1 MAHDTTYLDFIEP
14 SLSKTFYTVKST
26 VRLELGE
33 LLHDELFGLFE
44 AMSAIEMMDPK
55 MDAGMLCNRGNKA
68 ALNFDQAVE
77 AGTLKL
83 QDLSL
88 AEEIGIIDSTLSCL
102 VSWLEGHSL
111 AQTVFTNLYLHK
123 PHHIEDRI
131 MKAFSISIFKI
142 VDVIK
147 DFVNRALVFEEED
160 FQPMVYG
167 YRLVPDV
174 SEPRTMGML
183 KEVEEEL
190 HRRTRSKPSDPSSS
204 EEHEDLVAL
213 YSRIKFMR
221 LFYQALVCLGRR
233 EQPGLSDCHRLL
245 ASCSEL
251 LATMQK
257 TVGRGLQPE
266 TESDHPT
273 IMGFDPLVNQRLLPP
288 TFPRYTKIK
297 SRVEALEYFEEL
309 LNRLK
314 VVCKI
319 TTHTSFH
326 SALAT
331 GSIQLKKQNRQCRVL
346 KEESL
351 DDTGHR
357 LEQDPRKSLKCLSQE
372 VRISYGF
379 VQKATKLFKLQLYKI
394 TKIRALQLG
403 DPAIGIHFDF
413 FIDFSRHGPCIL
425 SRSIL
430 QLLYLPQCN
439 RVFGTLNFVDVLR
452 DAAKNFIFPPAL
464 MPKSTLLNN
473 QQAKEYVESFLSHCV
488 RPFGNLVQLCGH
500 NRARQRDK
508 LAHLLEDFAT
518 LQDEAERV
526 DAYLHNLSLKS
537 DSPRP
542 HLACFGTWIL
552 YHTLRIMIMYL
563 LSGFELELYSMH
575 EYHYI
580 FWYLYEFL
588 YGWLVS
594 ALSRADSF
602 LLEQEAMA
610 DSHKGRGAKK
620 NKAKK
625 KKTRP
630 YGKEIAMH
638 QALQNLCGGF
648 YKAMVGFRLDGKI
661 KLPHTEFDN
670 EQVRYE
676 HRFAPFASLLTPPP
690 MQYAEFRD
698 MTSLLRY
705 EQPPSSASLYLGG
718 CQHFHK
724 ARSLLETITTPD
736 QEVSDLLKVAKT
748 NFVVLK
754 LLAGGHK
761 KDSSHPPDFDFT
773 VHHHFPIIRLL

>member
-1 MAHDTTYLDFIEP
+1 MATLTEDVPSDDSQKDTYGVGGD
-14 SLSKTFYTVKST
+14 SLPTQPLPDVHYNWVDITDEFFKAVKG
-26 VRLELGE
+26 LELGE

-326 SALAT
+326 SAL
-331 GSIQLKKQNRQCRVL
+331 
-346 KEESL
+346 
-351 DDTGHR
+351 
-357 LEQDPRKSLKCLSQE
+357 
-372 VRISYGF
+372 
-379 VQKATKLFKLQLYKI
+379 
-394 TKIRALQLG
+394 
-403 DPAIGIHFDF
+403 DF

-518 LQDEAERV
+518 LQDEFKYLFCFRLSKVPASLQNPAERV

>member
-1 MAHDTTYLDFIEP
+1 MASIEFDDGNPEITEDGQKDGFGVGTEPIPSHPLPFIHYNWVDVTEEFF
-14 SLSKTFYTVKST
+14 KAVKG
-26 VRLELGE
+26 LELGE

-55 MDAGMLCNRGNKA
+55 MDAGMLCNRGNKT
-68 ALNFDQAVE
+68 ALNFDQAVK
-77 AGTLKL
+77 GGVLKV
-83 QDLSL
+83 QDLSI
-88 AEEIGIIDSTLSCL
+88 AEQIGIIDSTFACL

-123 PHHIEDRI
+123 PHQIEDRPI
-131 MKAFSISIFKI
+131 KAFSICVFKI

-147 DFVNRALVFEEED
+147 DFVNRAQVFEEED

-167 YRLVPDV
+167 YRLIPDV
-174 SEPRTMGML
+174 TEQRAVGML
-183 KEVEEEL
+183 KEVEEDIQ
-190 HRRTRSKPSDPSSS
+190 RRIRGKVPDISSSS
-204 EEHEDLVAL
+204 EHDDLVAL
-213 YSRIKFMR
+213 MSRIKLTR
-221 LFYQALVCLGRR
+221 LLYQALCTLGRR
-233 EQPGLSDCHRLL
+233 DQQLTSATLADCPRLL
-245 ASCSEL
+245 SSCLEL
-251 LATMQK
+251 LSTVHR
-257 TVGRGLQPE
+257 TVGRGVQPE
-266 TESDHPT
+266 VESDHPT

-297 SRVEALEYFEEL
+297 SRIEAFEYFEEL

-319 TTHTSFH
+319 TNYTSFH
-326 SALAT
+326 SAL
-331 GSIQLKKQNRQCRVL
+331 
-346 KEESL
+346 
-351 DDTGHR
+351 
-357 LEQDPRKSLKCLSQE
+357 
-372 VRISYGF
+372 
-379 VQKATKLFKLQLYKI
+379 
-394 TKIRALQLG
+394 
-403 DPAIGIHFDF
+403 DF

-439 RVFGTLNFVDVLR
+439 KVFGSLNFVDVLR

-464 MPKSTLLNN
+464 MPRSTLLNN
-473 QQAKEYVESFLSHCV
+473 QQAKEFVESFLGHCV
-488 RPFGNLVQLCGH
+488 RPFGNLIQLCGH

-508 LAHLLEDFAT
+508 LAHLLEDFAA

-526 DAYLHNLSLKS
+526 DGYLHTLSLKS
-537 DSPRP
+537 ETPRP

-563 LSGFELELYSMH
+563 LSGFELELYSTH

-580 FWYLYEFL
+580 FWYMYEFL
-588 YGWLVS
+588 YSWLVS
-594 ALSRADSF
+594 ALNRAESFFAEQESVVEQHNRSRAN
-602 LLEQEAMA
+602 
-610 DSHKGRGAKK
+610 KK

-625 KKTRP
+625 KKMRP
-630 YGKEIAMH
+630 YGREIMIY
-638 QALQNLCGGF
+638 QALQNICGGL

-661 KLPHTEFDN
+661 RLPHPEFDN

-690 MQYAEFRD
+690 MQYTEFRE
-698 MTSLLRY
+698 MTSLQRY
-705 EQPPSSASLYLGG
+705 EQPPTSTNLYLSG

-724 ARSLLETITTPD
+724 ARTILEGITNQD
-736 QEVSDLLKVAKT
+736 QEVNDLLKVAKT

-761 KDSSHPPDFDFT
+761 KDSTTPPEFDFST
-773 VHHHFPIIRLL
+773 HRHFPIIKLP

>member
-1 MAHDTTYLDFIEP
+1 MAAVDVLDDGFGDNLDDPKKDSYDSTDTLQNQPPPDVQYNWVDVTTEFFEA
-14 SLSKTFYTVKST
+14 VKG
-26 VRLELGE
+26 LELGE
-33 LLHDELFGLFE
+33 LLHDDLFGLFE

-55 MDAGMLCNRGNKA
+55 MDAGMLCNRGSKS
-68 ALNFDQAVE
+68 ALTFDQAVQTG
-77 AGTLKL
+77 ALKL
-83 QDLSL
+83 QDITLP
-88 AEEIGIIDSTLSCL
+88 EQIGIIDSTLACL

-123 PHHIEDRI
+123 PHLIEERAI
-131 MKAFSISIFKI
+131 KAFSICIFKI
-142 VDVIK
+142 VDIIK
-147 DFVNRALVFEEED
+147 EFVNRALVFEEED
-160 FQPMVYG
+160 FQLMVYG

-174 SEPRTMGML
+174 SEQRTVGML
-183 KEVEEEL
+183 KEVEEDL
-190 HRRTRSKPSDPSSS
+190 HRRIRNKSTDPDLVS
-204 EEHEDLVAL
+204 EHEDTIAL

-221 LFYQALVCLGRR
+221 LLYQALSSLGRR
-233 EQPGLSDCHRLL
+233 EPLGLGDCQRLL
-245 ASCSEL
+245 SSCTDL
-251 LATMQK
+251 LQNMQK
-257 TVGRGLQPE
+257 TVNRGVQPT
-266 TESDHPT
+266 TESDHPS

-297 SRVEALEYFEEL
+297 SRAEALEYFEEF

-314 VVCKI
+314 IVCKI
-319 TTHTSFH
+319 TNYSSFH
-326 SALAT
+326 NAL
-331 GSIQLKKQNRQCRVL
+331 
-346 KEESL
+346 
-351 DDTGHR
+351 
-357 LEQDPRKSLKCLSQE
+357 
-372 VRISYGF
+372 
-379 VQKATKLFKLQLYKI
+379 
-394 TKIRALQLG
+394 
-403 DPAIGIHFDF
+403 DF

-430 QLLYLPQCN
+430 QLLYLPQSN
-439 RVFGTLNFVDVLR
+439 KVFGTLSFVDVLR

-473 QQAKEYVESFLSHCV
+473 PQAKEYVDTFLNHCV
-488 RPFGNLVQLCGH
+488 RPFGNLIQLCGH

-537 DSPRP
+537 DTPRP

-552 YHTLRIMIMYL
+552 YHTLKIMIMYL
-563 LSGFELELYSMH
+563 LSGFELELYSTH

-580 FWYLYEFL
+580 FWYMYEFL

-594 ALSRADSF
+594 ALTRADNF
-602 LLEQEAMA
+602 LIEQEEIVVG
-610 DSHKGRGAKK
+610 HKGRGAKK

-625 KKTRP
+625 KKARP
-630 YGKEIAMH
+630 YGREITVY
-638 QALQNLCGGF
+638 QALQNICGGL
-648 YKAMVGFRLDGKI
+648 Y
-661 KLPHTEFDN
+661 KLPHPEFDN

-698 MTSLLRY
+698 MTSLVRY
-705 EQPPSSASLYLGG
+705 DQPPNSTALYLQG

-724 ARSLLETITTPD
+724 ARTLLENINSPD
-736 QEVSDLLKVAKT
+736 QEVNDLLKVAKT

-761 KDSSHPPDFDFT
+761 RDSANPPMFDFT
-773 VHHHFPIIRLL
+773 SHCHFPIIKLL

>member
-1 MAHDTTYLDFIEP
+1 MATLTEDVPSDDSQKDTYGVGGD
-14 SLSKTFYTVKST
+14 SLPTQPLPDVHYNWVDITDEFFKAVKG
-26 VRLELGE
+26 LELGE

-326 SALAT
+326 SAL
-331 GSIQLKKQNRQCRVL
+331 
-346 KEESL
+346 
-351 DDTGHR
+351 
-357 LEQDPRKSLKCLSQE
+357 
-372 VRISYGF
+372 
-379 VQKATKLFKLQLYKI
+379 
-394 TKIRALQLG
+394 
-403 DPAIGIHFDF
+403 DF

-518 LQDEAERV
+518 LQDEFKYLFCFRLSKVPASLQNPAERV

-648 YKAMVGFRLDGKI
+648 YK
-661 KLPHTEFDN
+661 
-670 EQVRYE
+670 
-676 HRFAPFASLLTPPP
+676 
-690 MQYAEFRD
+690 
-698 MTSLLRY
+698 
-705 EQPPSSASLYLGG
+705 
-718 CQHFHK
+718 
-724 ARSLLETITTPD
+724 
-736 QEVSDLLKVAKT
+736 VSDLLKVAKT

>member
-1 MAHDTTYLDFIEP
+1 MKMAAVDLGDSLLDIAEDGKKETYGVGADPLPNQPLLDIHYNWVDVTSEFFEA
-14 SLSKTFYTVKST
+14 VKG
-26 VRLELGE
+26 LELGE

-55 MDAGMLCNRGNKA
+55 MDAGMLCNRGNKS
-68 ALNFDQAVE
+68 ALSFDQAVQT
-77 AGTLKL
+77 GQLKL
-83 QDLSL
+83 QELCL
-88 AEEIGIIDSTLSCL
+88 AEQIGIIDSTLSCL

-123 PHHIEDRI
+123 PHQIEDRVI
-131 MKAFSISIFKI
+131 KAFSICIFKI
-142 VDVIK
+142 VDIIK
-147 DFVNRALVFEEED
+147 EFVNRALVFEEED

-174 SEPRTMGML
+174 SEPRALGML
-183 KEVEEEL
+183 KEVEEDL
-190 HRRTRSKPSDPSSS
+190 HRRTRNKPLEPCAVN
-204 EEHEDLVAL
+204 EHEDVLAL
-213 YSRIKFMR
+213 YARIKFMR
-221 LFYQALVCLGRR
+221 LFYQALSSLGRR
-233 EQPGLSDCHRLL
+233 EQPGLNDCQRLL
-245 ASCSEL
+245 AGCSEL
-251 LATMQK
+251 LTTMQK
-257 TVGRGLQPE
+257 TVGRGVQPAI
-266 TESDHPT
+266 ESDHPA

-319 TTHTSFH
+319 TNYSSFH
-326 SALAT
+326 NAL
-331 GSIQLKKQNRQCRVL
+331 
-346 KEESL
+346 E
-351 DDTGHR
+351 
-357 LEQDPRKSLKCLSQE
+357 
-372 VRISYGF
+372 
-379 VQKATKLFKLQLYKI
+379 
-394 TKIRALQLG
+394 
-403 DPAIGIHFDF
+403 F

-425 SRSIL
+425 SRSVL

-439 RVFGTLNFVDVLR
+439 KVFGTINFVDVLR
-452 DAAKNFIFPPAL
+452 DAAKNFIFPPAF

-473 QQAKEYVESFLSHCV
+473 PQAKEYVDTFLSHCV

-537 DSPRP
+537 DTPRP

-552 YHTLRIMIMYL
+552 YHTLKIMIMYL
-563 LSGFELELYSMH
+563 LSGFELELYSTH

-580 FWYLYEFL
+580 FWYMYEFL

-594 ALSRADSF
+594 ALTRADSF
-602 LLEQEAMA
+602 LMEQEEIVVG
-610 DSHKGRGAKK
+610 HKGRGAKK

-625 KKTRP
+625 KKVRP
-630 YGKEIAMH
+630 YGREITLY
-638 QALQNLCGGF
+638 QALQNVCGGF

-661 KLPHTEFDN
+661 KLPHPEFDN

-698 MTSLLRY
+698 MTSLMRY
-705 EQPPSSASLYLGG
+705 DQPPNSTNLYLQG

-724 ARSLLETITTPD
+724 ARSLLETINPQD
-736 QEVSDLLKVAKT
+736 QEVNDLLKVAKT

-761 KDSSHPPDFDFT
+761 KDSSIPPDFDFSG
-773 VHHHFPIIRLL
+773 HHHFPIIKLL